1 MTLPEDYHTMV
12 GKEALHCPVLKQ
24 RISLARSLIT
34 QPELLILDNSL
45 SAVDTDTEQR
55 ISNYLKSI
63 DNDLTMV
70 IITQRINNII
80 HYDRI
85 ITMSEGRVIENG
97 THEEL
102 LAAKGYYY
110 NLYQKV
116 KQSRLVISWEVKI
129 LSLIY
134 NGIFSRELVKT

>member
-1 MTLPEDYHTMV
+1 
-12 GKEALHCPVLKQ
+12 
-24 RISLARSLIT
+24 
-34 QPELLILDNSL
+34 
-45 SAVDTDTEQR
+45 
-55 ISNYLKSI
+55 
-63 DNDLTMV
+63 MV

-110 NLYQKV
+110 NLYQKLN
-116 KQSRLVISWEVKI
+116 KAD
-129 LSLIY
+129 
-134 NGIFSRELVKT
+134 